1 MLESIQVKNVAL
13 IDMAEV
19 EFGEGLNI
27 LTGETGAGKSILLSS
42 VQLALGAKA
51 DKGLIR
57 TGAEFASVTLT
68 FLPDDE
74 QKERLKDLDIDC
86 EDDIL
91 VLQRRIYPNKSVC
104 KINGE
109 NVILKTMQSV
119 AQLLI
124 DIHGQREH
132 QAILKAD
139 VQEEML
145 DSYAMDE
152 ISGDLQRIRE
162 LYRDYKK
169 LKLQYEELA
178 NQDTDYTRE
187 LDFARF
193 ELDEIEKAELTEGED
208 EKLQEQ
214 YERLSN
220 AKKIQDSVGSVQE
233 ILGGQNNSLLNE
245 MSMALRTLLPVR
257 DYDEELADAYTQLS
271 DVEMVLQDCI
281 HSLDRYLDHFEMD
294 ASDLQRISDR
304 LNLINHLK
312 DKYGSHME
320 DIFQYAQTLSEKISR
335 MENREQT
342 LVSLQNQME
351 ELLSSYD
358 ELSQSLYEKRK
369 KACMELSEKMTQA
382 MVDLNFEQCRF
393 EVFCEHDK
401 EHRKKNGCDSIAFMI
416 SLNPGEPLK
425 PLANVASGGE
435 LSRIMLA
442 VKTIFADKDRT
453 GTLVFDEIDS
463 GISGKTAWKVSEKLA
478 VLRKEHQVICITH
491 LPQIA
496 AMADCHFCIR
506 KSTIDNRTSTSVHR
520 LTEEESIAEIGRLLG
535 TDELTDAVLQNATEM
550 KNMAKQTKQY

>member
-271 DVEMVLQDCI
+271 DVEMVVQDCI

-506 KSTIDNRTSTSVHR
+506 KSTTDNRTSTSVHR
-520 LTEEESIAEIGRLLG
+520 LTEKESIAEIGRLLG
-535 TDELTDAVLQNATEM
+535 TDELTDAVLQNAAEM

>member
-162 LYRDYKK
+162 LYGDYKK

-193 ELDEIEKAELTEGED
+193 ELDEIEKAELTDGED

-369 KACMELSEKMTQA
+369 KACMELSKKMTQA

-506 KSTIDNRTSTSVHR
+506 KSTTDNRTSTSVHR

>member
-193 ELDEIEKAELTEGED
+193 ELNEIEKAELTEGED

-271 DVEMVLQDCI
+271 DVEMVVQDCI

-506 KSTIDNRTSTSVHR
+506 KSTTDNRTSTSVHR

>member
-220 AKKIQDSVGSVQE
+220 AKKIRDSVGSVQE

-401 EHRKKNGCDSIAFMI
+401 EHRKKNGCDSIVFMI

-506 KSTIDNRTSTSVHR
+506 KSTTDNRTSTSVHR

-535 TDELTDAVLQNATEM
+535 TDELTDAVLQNAAEM

>member
-271 DVEMVLQDCI
+271 DVEMVVQDCI

-351 ELLSSYD
+351 ELLSSYG

-506 KSTIDNRTSTSVHR
+506 KSTTDNRTSTSVHR

>member
-294 ASDLQRISDR
+294 ESDLQRISDR

-320 DIFQYAQTLSEKISR
+320 DIFQYAQTLSEKISQ

-506 KSTIDNRTSTSVHR
+506 KSTTDNRTSTSVHR

>member
-245 MSMALRTLLPVR
+245 MSMVLRTLLPVR

-506 KSTIDNRTSTSVHR
+506 KSTTDNRTSTSVHR